1 MQYRKLGRTG
11 LEVSALGFG
20 STRLPMSEGK
30 VDVDRS
36 AMNVSPNVQ
45 GD

>member
-1 MQYRKLGRTG
+1 MQYRKMGRTG
-11 LEVSALGFG
+11 LGVSALGFR

-45 GD
+45 GG